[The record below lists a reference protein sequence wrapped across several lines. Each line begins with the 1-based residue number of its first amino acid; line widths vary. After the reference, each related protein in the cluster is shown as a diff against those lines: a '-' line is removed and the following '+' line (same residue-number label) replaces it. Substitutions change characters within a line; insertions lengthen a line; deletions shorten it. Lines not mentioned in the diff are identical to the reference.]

1 MRELNRGYNE
11 SKMYENISKQ
21 TNKQKNTYPQFKDYK
36 WAQQE

>member
-21 TNKQKNTYPQFKDYK
+21 TKKNTYPQFKDYK
-36 WAQQE
+36 WA